1 MEEENRPGPSNEIKS
16 RSSRAGLQFS
26 VGRIHHMLQRS
37 TKAEKISAGAP
48 VYLASVLEYLT
59 AEVIELAGN
68 VARDVKRSRI
78 VPRHMVLAIRNDEEL
93 CKLLLDVALE
103 QESLLPNSS

>member
-1 MEEENRPGPSNEIKS
+1 
-16 RSSRAGLQFS
+16 
-26 VGRIHHMLQRS
+26 MLQRS
-37 TKAEKISAGAP
+37 TQAEKISAGAP
-48 VYLASVLEYLT
+48 VYLASALEYLT

-78 VPRHMVLAIRNDEEL
+78 VPRHVVLAIRNDEEL